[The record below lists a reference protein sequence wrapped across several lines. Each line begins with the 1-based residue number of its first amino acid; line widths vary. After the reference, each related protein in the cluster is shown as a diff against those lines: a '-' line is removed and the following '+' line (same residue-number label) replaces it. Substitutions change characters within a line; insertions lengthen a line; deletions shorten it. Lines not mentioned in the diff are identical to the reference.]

1 MKPRSRRFRWL
12 TIPEVLEQILQRS
25 NGFARRIAQ
34 RPRAYQLKAVRRL
47 VLRAEQ
53 RDDTRLTKRLGR
65 DVLVKVDALDMLAP
79 ADQETVTRLSLELTE
94 VARSTKQLRIQQNGQ
109 AVVLREHERRLGKV
123 EAKATLLT
131 QIAALDTAV

>member
-1 MKPRSRRFRWL
+1 MKSRARRSRWL

-25 NGFARRIAQ
+25 NRFAQRIAQ
-34 RPRAYQLKAVRRL
+34 RPRPYQLKAVRRL

-79 ADQETVTRLSLELTE
+79 ADAETVTRLSLELTE
-94 VARSTKQLRIQQNGQ
+94 VARSTKQLRTQQNGQ
-109 AVVLREHERRLGKV
+109 AVTLREHARRLGKL
-123 EAKATLLT
+123 EQKADLLA